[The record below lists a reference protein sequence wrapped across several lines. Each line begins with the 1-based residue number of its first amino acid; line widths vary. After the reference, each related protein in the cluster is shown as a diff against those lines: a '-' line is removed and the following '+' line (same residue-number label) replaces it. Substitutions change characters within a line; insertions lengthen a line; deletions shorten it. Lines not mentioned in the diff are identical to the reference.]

1 MRRSVV
7 SLVSLLAAVASAA
20 PPKPEQLPAALRD
33 WQAWVLHNEKQAGC
47 PFVNGT
53 DARICAWPGRLAL
66 SLDEKGGRF
75 TQSFRVHKET
85 WLHLPGDP
93 RRWPQDVKVDGKA
106 AVVVPGEAGQ
116 PTVKLP
122 EGEHQVT
129 GEFAWDALPEALM
142 VPRDTGLVALT
153 LKGTEVPLPN
163 RDDEGRV
170 FLQKE
175 GTAAE
180 SEDLD
185 LTVHRLLT
193 DDLPARLVTRLSLQ
207 VSGKSRELLLG
218 RALPDGFV
226 PMALSSTLPVRLEPD
241 GKLRLQVRPGAW
253 VVTLEA
259 RSEGPVNA
267 LKRPDPQGAWM
278 EGDEVWTFD
287 ARPSLRQVL
296 VEGVSQVDPQQTT
309 LPPEWKRFPA
319 YGMSLTDELRMT
331 ERRRGDAD
339 PSPDSLSLTRT
350 LWLDFDGKGLTAND
364 RISGPLHRSWRLDM
378 QSGTELGRVVT
389 AGSDQFITRLDS
401 GKPAGVELREG
412 QLTLEADSRITT
424 PLSAIPA
431 VSWDAD
437 FTRVSTTLQLP
448 PGWTLVSA
456 SGADSVPDTW
466 LQRWTLL
473 DLFLVLVI
481 SLAIGRLFGWPF
493 GALSL
498 VALTLGWQEADAPKF
513 VWLVVLVLEALFR
526 VLPDNWLKATFRWS
540 RLAAWAALVVITVSF
555 MVDHVRQGMYPA
567 LAQTTSFGGVQSYS
581 EYSIDNERQ
590 YQRNQW
596 DQQEDARGGPSGGLR
611 EDDGKEQGWDDEASD
626 LKTLPKKAPPPP
638 PQAQAPQQQLRRKAL
653 SVRDYDKSVLVQTGP
668 GLPRWE
674 WKRVTIGYSGPVER
688 TQTLSLLLVGPAGNL
703 VLAFLRVLLFALL
716 VLTVMGFPGAF
727 WPPGLKRL
735 LRPGAVA
742 GLLAVLL
749 VPGLGGANEVPPD
762 AMLND
767 LKARLLEPP
776 QCAPYCASSPRLLL
790 EATPT
795 VLRLRFEVLAGAAT
809 AVPLPGNEKHWL
821 PRSVLV
827 DGQPANALKR
837 GADGALLLGL
847 SEGAHQVLLE
857 GPLPPR
863 DTVQVPLPLKSY
875 RVESKVDGWTL
886 DGVHEDGVADENL
899 QLTRKAGGDKAAGAG
914 AALQTGTL
922 PPFVVVERTLTLGLT
937 WSVETFVRRLTPT
950 GSAVVLEVP
959 LLPGESVTSS
969 EVRVQGG
976 KALVNMPATATE
988 FAWTSVLEAKSPL
1001 ALAAPKGLPWVEVWR
1016 VDVSPVWHAEWSGI
1030 PVVHQP
1036 DEPGVRVPEWRPW
1049 PGEAVTIEVVKPEG
1063 VQGQTLTIDQSRLEV
1078 TPGVR
1083 ATDATFTANF
1093 RSSRGGLHPFTLPE
1107 DAQLQTVVINGAAQP
1122 IRQEG
1127 RTVAIPLVPG
1137 SQSVELVW
1145 RQTAGVTPSWTTPPL
1160 TMGLTTVNAELQV
1173 NVPGDRWVLFLTGPH
1188 MGPAV
1193 LFWSFLLVL
1202 LLVSVGLGRAK
1213 WAPVKTYQWV
1223 LLALGLSQLPIIG
1236 IAVVFGWLLLLG
1248 WRERVQVESAGG
1260 FNVRQLAVVMV
1271 TAMALGVLAVS
1282 VYEGLLGQPEMQV
1295 RGNGSTAAVLRWF
1308 QDRTTTDFP
1317 QAWVF
1322 SAPMLVYRGAMLAW
1336 SLWMALALLSW
1347 LKWGWRAFATG
1358 GLWKASPRVLRPS
1371 VPTTPPPGAPPK

>member
-7 SLVSLLAAVASAA
+7 SLLVVLSSLAGAA
-20 PPKPEQLPAALRD
+20 PPKADQLPAALKD
-33 WQAWVLHNEKQAGC
+33 WQAWVLHAEKEAGC
-47 PFVNGT
+47 PFLNGAE
-53 DARICAWPGRLAL
+53 ARICAWPGRLTL
-66 SLDEKGGRF
+66 SLDDKGGRF
-75 TQSFRVHKET
+75 TQAFRSYREA
-85 WLHLPGDP
+85 WLSLPGDP

-106 AVVVPGEAGQ
+106 AVVVPGPSGE
-116 PTVKLP
+116 PTVKLV

-129 GEFAWDALPEALM
+129 GDFVWDALPEALL

-153 LKGTEVPLPN
+153 LKGVEVALPN

-175 GTAAE
+175 GAAQE

-185 LTVHRLLT
+185 LTVHRLLA

-207 VSGKSRELLLG
+207 VSGKSREVLLG

-226 PMALSSTLPVRLEPD
+226 PMALSSALPVRLEPD

-309 LPPEWKRFPA
+309 LPNEWKRFPA
-319 YGMSLTDELRMT
+319 YAMALTDELRMT

-339 PSPDSLSLTRT
+339 PSPDSLTLART

-389 AGSDQFITRLDS
+389 AGSDQFITRLAA

-456 SGADSVPDTW
+456 AGADSVPDTW

-498 VALTLGWQEADAPKF
+498 LALVLGWQEAEAPKF
-513 VWLVVLVLEALFR
+513 VWVVVLVLEALFR

-540 RLAAWAALVVITVSF
+540 RFAAWAALVVIAVNF

-567 LAQTTSFGGVQSYS
+567 LAQQTTSFGGVQSWS
-581 EYSIDNERQ
+581 EYSSENERQ
-590 YQRNQW
+590 YQRNQY
-596 DQQEDARGGPSGGLR
+596 DQNQWEPTDTPSGFAGDKEAD
-611 EDDGKEQGWDDEASD
+611 EDGYAGIP
-626 LKTLPKKAPPPP
+626 LPKKAEPR
-638 PQAQAPQQQLRRKAL
+638 APMQQQVRRKQL
-653 SVRDYDKSVLVQTGP
+653 SVRDYDKTVLVQTGP
-668 GLPRWE
+668 GLPRWS
-674 WKRVTIGYSGPVER
+674 WRSVSIGYSGPVER
-688 TQTLSLLLVGPAGNL
+688 TQTLSLLLIGPTGNL
-703 VLAFLRVLLFALL
+703 LLAFLRVVLLALL
-716 VLTVMGFPGAF
+716 VVTVLGFPGAF
-727 WPPGLKRL
+727 WPPALKKL
-735 LRPGAVA
+735 LRPGVTA
-742 GLLAVLL
+742 GALLLL
-749 VPGLGGANEVPPD
+749 LFPTFANAGDVPPE
-762 AMLND
+762 ATLNE
-767 LKARLLEPP
+767 LKARLLERPE
-776 QCAPYCASSPRLLL
+776 CAPRCASSPRLLL
-790 EATPT
+790 EATPSL
-795 VLRLRFEVLAGAAT
+795 LRLRLELLAGATT

-821 PRSVLV
+821 PRSVVV
-827 DGQPANALKR
+827 DGRPANALKR
-837 GADGALLLGL
+837 GADGALLLAV
-847 SEGAHQVLLE
+847 SEGAHQVVLE

-863 DTVQVPLPLKSY
+863 DTVQVPLLLKSY

-899 QLTRKAGGDKAAGAG
+899 QLTRKAGGDKAAGSG

-922 PPFVVVERTLTLGLT
+922 PPFVVVERTLALGLT
-937 WSVETFVRRLTPT
+937 WSVETTVRRLTPT

-969 EVRVQGG
+969 EVRVLNG
-976 KALVNMPATATE
+976 KALVNMPATTTD
-988 FAWTSVLEAKSPL
+988 FSWTSVLEAKSPL
-1001 ALAAPKGLPWVEVWR
+1001 ALTAPKALPWVEVWR
-1016 VDVSPVWHAEWSGI
+1016 VDVSAVWHAEWSGI

-1036 DEPGVRVPEWRPW
+1036 DQPGVRVPEWRPW
-1049 PGEAVTIEVVKPEG
+1049 PGEAVTIDVVKPEG
-1063 VQGQTLTIDQSRLEV
+1063 VQGQTLTIDQSRLV
-1078 TPGVR
+1078 VSPGVR
-1083 ATDATFTANF
+1083 ATDAVFTANF

-1107 DAQLQTVVINGAAQP
+1107 DAQLQTVVINGQAQP

-1127 RTVAIPLVPG
+1127 RAVAIPLVPG

-1145 RQTAGVTPSWTTPPL
+1145 RQTAGVTSSWTTPPL

-1173 NVPGDRWVLFLTGPH
+1173 QVPADRWVLFVTGPR

-1202 LLVSVGLGRAK
+1202 LVVSLGLGRAR

-1223 LLALGLSQLPIIG
+1223 LLALGLSQLPIFA
-1236 IAVVFGWLLLLG
+1236 IAIVFGWLLLLG
-1248 WRERVQVESAGG
+1248 WRERVAVEGVGG
-1260 FNVRQLAVVMV
+1260 FNIRQLAVVMV
-1271 TAMALGVLAVS
+1271 TAMALIVLAVS

-1295 RGNGSTAAVLRWF
+1295 RGNGSTASALRWF

-1347 LKWGWRAFATG
+1347 LKWGWKAFSTG
-1358 GLWKASPRVLRPS
+1358 GLWKASPKVLRPS